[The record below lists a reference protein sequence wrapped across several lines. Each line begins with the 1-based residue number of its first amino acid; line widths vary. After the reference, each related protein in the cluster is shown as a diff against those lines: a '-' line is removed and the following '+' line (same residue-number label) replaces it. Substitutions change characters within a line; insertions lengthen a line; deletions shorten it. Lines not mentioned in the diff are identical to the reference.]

1 MPEFSWGPSE
11 YLMFAVLRELD
22 RQSDGNRPVPKT
34 EFHKICYLVDEEL
47 LRDNIDIKLPRY
59 WYRFGGIIA
68 VEVVE
73 TSMLREEPFGY
84 QDYEG
89 YDVSIDPKVVEGDFN
104 VDRRARDA
112 IDETVAR
119 VVSEFDGEYGI
130 SRIQD
135 EQYLRFAPEEFITV
149 FHEFRT
155 ALDEI
160 AETGDDT
167 RYDELREDLGELLR
181 AYPDKYSRMHDEF
194 LEWEHLTRQLL
205 QLGRYDDVNRF
216 AKEFWDVFSK
226 IELRIRHNEHLP
238 EWLVNRWRNQIVDNR
253 GDFERE
259 LTRYGHVVRSNR
271 SETDHLD
278 AVADSYSETIWKLF
292 NEG

>member
-22 RQSDGNRPVPKT
+22 QQSEGERPVPKT
-34 EFHKICYLVDEEL
+34 EFHKFCYLIDEEL
-47 LRDNIDIKLPRY
+47 LRDNVDIKLPRY

-73 TSMLREEPFGY
+73 TSMFREEPFEY

-89 YDVSIDPKVVEGDFN
+89 YDVSIDPNVVEDDFD
-104 VDRRARDA
+104 VGRQTKDA

-119 VVSEFDGEYGI
+119 VVSDFDGAYGV

-135 EQYLRFAPEEFITV
+135 EQYLRYAPEKFITE

-155 ALDEI
+155 ALNKI
-160 AETGDDT
+160 VETGEDT
-167 RYDELREDLGELLR
+167 RDDELRENLGDLLR
-181 AYPDKYSRMHDEF
+181 TYPDRYTRMYDEF
-194 LEWEHLTRQLL
+194 LEWEHLIRQLL
-205 QLGRYDDVNRF
+205 KLGRYDDMNRF
-216 AKEFWDVFSK
+216 AREFWDAFSK
-226 IELRIRHNEHLP
+226 VELRIRHNEHLP
-238 EWLVNRWRNQIVDNR
+238 EWLVNQWRNRIVDNR
-253 GDFERE
+253 GGFERE
-259 LTRYGHVVRSNR
+259 VTRYGNVVRSNR
-271 SETDHLD
+271 SKTDHLN